1 MGRLCRHLGFV
12 IALAPTGGDLKV
24 LNEVKNP
31 AMGLGRKLY
40 ERHLQDS
47 SLTLRVTKE
56 TNQKAAGKPVAFLNT
71 LKTQAILHQKVAE

>member
-1 MGRLCRHLGFV
+1 
-12 IALAPTGGDLKV
+12 
-24 LNEVKNP
+24 
-31 AMGLGRKLY
+31 MGLGRKLY

-71 LKTQAILHQKVAE
+71 LKKPSNTASKRLRSKRLSDKSFITLTDFEQKSLIRLNDFHISR